1 MSVFRKFLNLDTSIM
16 ELWSSFALIILAI
29 YSIVDPLPKNM
40 VDFQM
45 MRLWIMEM
53 LIFSGLSIWCVLYRP
68 TAFLRTWLAF
78 IGSLF
83 WFYYTISIV
92 GVHES
97 LTVIVSSLLSFSL
110 VISFLQRSSEWPY
123 RK

>member
-1 MSVFRKFLNLDTSIM
+1 M

-29 YSIVDPLPKNM
+29 YSIIDPLPKNM

-45 MRLWIMEM
+45 MRLWVIEM
-53 LIFSGLSIWCVLYRP
+53 LIFSGLSIWTVLYRP
-68 TAFLRTWLAF
+68 TTFLRTWLAF

-83 WFYYTISIV
+83 WFYYTISII

-97 LTVIVSSLLSFSL
+97 LTVIVSSLLSFSSA
-110 VISFLQRSSEWPY
+110 ISFLQRSS
-123 RK
+123 

>member
-1 MSVFRKFLNLDTSIM
+1 MKVFRKFFNLDTSIM

-40 VDFQM
+40 IDFQM
-45 MRLWIMEM
+45 MRLWVIEM
-53 LIFSGLSIWCVLYRP
+53 LIFSGLSIWTVLYHP
-68 TAFLRTWLAF
+68 TTFLRTWLAF

-83 WFYYTISIV
+83 WFYYTISII

-97 LTVIVSSLLSFSL
+97 LTVIVSSLLSASL
-110 VISFLQRSSEWPY
+110 AISFLQQSSEWPDQ
-123 RK
+123 K